1 MKPSSSSQRG
11 FTLLEVLVALAI
23 LAIALGASIKTAS
36 ESAGNV
42 AYLRDRTLAGWIALN
57 QVNQVLLDAEWPN
70 VGFKRGTSRMADREW
85 PWQMRVSN
93 TADEDIRRLDI
104 AVFAD
109 EDDATPLT
117 ELAAFK
123 KRPRR

>member
-1 MKPSSSSQRG
+1 MKPWRSRQRG

-23 LAIALGASIKTAS
+23 LAIALGASIKAAS
-36 ESAGNV
+36 ESAGNA
-42 AYLRDRTLAGWIALN
+42 AYLRDRTLAGWVARN
-57 QVNQVLLDAEWPN
+57 QVNQLLLDAEWPG
-70 VGFKRGTSRMADREW
+70 VGSRQGSSRMGDREW
-85 PWQMRVSN
+85 PWRIQISA
-93 TADEDIRRLDI
+93 TADEDIRRLDV

-109 EDDATPLT
+109 KDAATPLT